1 MKYLLV
7 FVVVFLVAWRWR
19 SARGLEHSTRAQ
31 QKTQRQAEPTTMVA
45 CRRCGVH
52 LPEQDAVSGAQGS
65 YCSAAHRAAAE
76 S

>member
-7 FVVVFLVAWRWR
+7 FLVVFLVAWRWR
-19 SARGLEHSTRAQ
+19 SARGLEHHARAQ
-31 QKTQRQAEPTTMVA
+31 DKATRLAEPTTMVA

-52 LPEQDAVSGAQGS
+52 LPEHDAVPGTHGS